1 MMNIAK
7 KFVLKCNHGTGYN
20 ILVNDESSFDVE
32 KANQLINRRM
42 NINYG
47 FVFGEAQYLL

>member
-1 MMNIAK
+1 MNIAK

-42 NINYG
+42 NIKMVLFSEKPNIC
-47 FVFGEAQYLL
+47 L